1 MSNNQFLQQPFNQA
15 TSNHSQSGSFMIPF
29 AWQPNN
35 QRSNARPPHSP
46 QSGLDHSPGYN
57 NHKNKDKSKFKTPE
71 MMAKNLSG
79 QYDKNNGNQ
88 ASWPY
93 QPRGG
98 PVPLNQPAMV
108 AGPPSTY
115 FNNAMPSSTYGT
127 RGGRSGY
134 NMGRPTR
141 GTSIGS
147 NTRGG
152 GSANRGGGHQSG
164 YQNWR

>member
-1 MSNNQFLQQPFNQA
+1 
-15 TSNHSQSGSFMIPF
+15 
-29 AWQPNN
+29 
-35 QRSNARPPHSP
+35 
-46 QSGLDHSPGYN
+46 
-57 NHKNKDKSKFKTPE
+57 
-71 MMAKNLSG
+71 MAKNLSG

-115 FNNAMPSSTYGT
+115 FTNAMPSSAYGT

-152 GSANRGGGHQSG
+152 GSANRGGHQSG
-164 YQNWR
+164 YQTWR